1 MSFCTNCGNAL
12 GKGAKFCTNCGARQK
27 NTSTKKDTAREIPKE
42 DHSIVENDL
51 SNQQFAQNEA
61 SKKWLLVYI
70 VVNILFVLFNHGS
83 EEITGILIFSAAIFL
98 IYFIRRKKDKPF
110 NIVLKTL
117 LVLQSILAF
126 STIMVGLEYITSS
139 AYSMIVFA
147 CLALLILVDIKLI
160 FNGNKT

>member
-12 GKGAKFCTNCGARQK
+12 EKGTKFCTNCGAIQK
-27 NTSTKKDTAREIPKE
+27 DTSTKKDTAREIPKE

-51 SNQQFAQNEA
+51 SNPQVAHNEPR
-61 SKKWLLVYI
+61 KKWLLVYV
-70 VVNILFVLFNHGS
+70 VVNILFVLFNSGS
-83 EEITGILIFSAAIFL
+83 EEITGILIFSVLIFL
-98 IYFIRRKKDKPF
+98 IYFLRKKKANPF
-110 NIVLKTL
+110 NIVLKIIL
-117 LVLQSILAF
+117 GLQMILAV
-126 STIMVGLEYITSS
+126 SAIMMRIEYVTSS